1 MILNL
6 PKHIERIT
14 DYTSD
19 INEHIPTIIKYGKE
33 CNHITEMGVRGIC
46 STWGWLASN
55 PDKLITYDLENPSK
69 WGGKIEDVY
78 DTAQDVGVNFKF
90 TEADVLKVEIEETDL
105 LFIDTL
111 HVRNQLKAELMLHAS
126 KVRKYLCFHDTTNYE
141 FTDEIPKEKQP
152 DYSWILNKV
161 SDEKG
166 LWGVIEEFLDENKNT
181 WKIKERFINNNGFT
195 ILERIK

>member
-78 DTAQDVGVNFKF
+78 DTAQDVGVDFKF

-111 HVRNQLKAELMLHAS
+111 HVYNQLKAELMLHAS
-126 KVRKYLCFHDTTNYE
+126 KVRKYLCFHY
-141 FTDEIPKEKQP
+141 QC
-152 DYSWILNKV
+152 
-161 SDEKG
+161 
-166 LWGVIEEFLDENKNT
+166 FLGYLIMMIVHN
-181 WKIKERFINNNGFT
+181 F
-195 ILERIK
+195 L

>member
-14 DYTSD
+14 NYTSD

-78 DTAQDVGVNFKF
+78 DTAQDVGVDFKF

-126 KVRKYLCFHDTTNYE
+126 KVRKYLCFHDTTSFE
-141 FTDEIPKEKQP
+141 FKDEIPKEKQP

-161 SDEKG
+161 SDEMG